1 MDGGCSSWR
10 KRFTM
15 SFGEHRGAEPRAAIP
30 GRSDPML
37 RIINAV
43 QTLQV
48 DVGHSRYSISIG
60 SGLLANRELLEAR
73 IRGRDLLI
81 VTNTTVARLYLA
93 TLTGSLAG
101 KRVAECILPDGE
113 QHKAL
118 QTAAWVF
125 DALVGNKMNRDATVL
140 ALGGGVVGDIA
151 GFAAACY
158 QRGVGYVQMP
168 TTLLA
173 QVDSSVGGKT
183 GVNHSGGKNLIGAFY
198 QPQAVIADTD
208 ALSTLPD
215 RELKSGLAEV
225 IKHGVVWDPML
236 FTWLE
241 RNTAQLLARD
251 AEALTYAISRS
262 CEIKATVVARDERE
276 HDLRAILNFG
286 HTFGHAIEAA
296 TGYEKYLH
304 GEAVALGMIIAA
316 DLSCRMGLVDAAV
329 KERLG
334 DTLARAG
341 LPTEAPRI
349 GAARA
354 YELMQMDKKVLGGAL
369 RLVLLEKLGRAI
381 VTDQYPK
388 AALESTLAEHF
399 Q

>member
-1 MDGGCSSWR
+1 
-10 KRFTM
+10 
-15 SFGEHRGAEPRAAIP
+15 
-30 GRSDPML
+30 
-37 RIINAV
+37 V

-48 DVGHSRYSISIG
+48 DLGASSYPITIG
-60 SGLLANRELLEAR
+60 SGLLSDRNLLDSQ
-73 IRGRDLLI
+73 IPGRDLLI
-81 VTNTTVARLYLA
+81 VTNTTVAKLYLA
-93 TLTGSLAG
+93 KLTGSFSQ
-101 KRVAECILPDGE
+101 RHIAECILPDGE
-113 QHKAL
+113 QHKTL
-118 QTAAWVF
+118 QTAGWVL
-125 DALVGNKMNRDATVL
+125 DALVANKMNRDATVL

-151 GFAAACY
+151 GFAASCY

-236 FTWLE
+236 FAWLE
-241 RNTAQLLARD
+241 KQIPQLLARD
-251 AEALTYAISRS
+251 AEALTYAIGRS

-276 HDLRAILNFG
+276 HNLRAILNFG

-296 TGYEKYLH
+296 TAYEKYLH
-304 GEAVALGMIIAA
+304 GEAVALGMIVAA
-316 DLSCRMGLVDAAV
+316 DLSCRLGMIDPAV
-329 KERLG
+329 KERLR
-334 DTLARAG
+334 DLLARAG

-381 VTDQYPK
+381 VTDRYAK
-388 AALESTLAEHF
+388 AAFEATLIEHF
-399 Q
+399 K